1 MNCRIPAISTLEME
15 VTPAT
20 NRVQYL
26 AVRVQLVFED
36 LIHPAYLHISETLGM
51 AESLLGKW
59 NRQYEQRGDS
69 AKLRRLRQQQAQVT
83 MERDVLKKVLAIFSQ
98 PPRSGVPRH

>member
-1 MNCRIPAISTLEME
+1 
-15 VTPAT
+15 
-20 NRVQYL
+20 
-26 AVRVQLVFED
+26 
-36 LIHPAYLHISETLGM
+36 M

-98 PPRSGVPRH
+98 PPKWSAATLRSLPFTNPWVHLTRCASYHEAKNDLIDYIRFYNHRRRH